1 MEKGTISVKLVNE
14 ALRAAHHRV
23 DVAPLLARAGIAAA
37 SLGDGEARVSAEAY
51 GAFWLLLAEALD
63 DEFFALDRRRM
74 KVGSFACL
82 CRTALHEP
90 TLMRALRAVTRLFG
104 VMLDDYRP
112 SLRRRG
118 AIAEIRLDEPAQPGP
133 AFACFALWMIVH
145 GLACWLVG
153 RRIPI
158 LAVELRGPMPAYC
171 DDYRVMFSET
181 LRFSRPRN
189 RLLFDAEVLDMPVR
203 RHPAELGG
211 FLAGAPA
218 NILVRY
224 RDPRSLAERCK
235 AYLRRRPPG
244 GWPTLDGLAGQ
255 FCMSASTLRRKLA
268 GEGQSYRTLKDQVR
282 RDLAIERL
290 ERQASCAELA
300 GELGFAD
307 TSAFYKAFK
316 KWTGCTPGR
325 YLARETAGCGPS
337 GDVARRSAVTRAVR

>member
-14 ALRAAHHRV
+14 ALREVRRRM
-23 DVAPLLARAGIAAA
+23 DVAPVLARAGIPVACLEDA
-37 SLGDGEARVSAEAY
+37 DARISSEAY
-51 GAFWLLLAEALD
+51 GALWLLLAEALD

-90 TLMRALRAVTRLFG
+90 TLMRALRAALRLFG

-112 SLRRRG
+112 QLRRRG
-118 AIAEIRLDEPAQPGP
+118 GFAEILLDEPEGRGR
-133 AFACFALWMIVH
+133 AFACFTLWMIVH
-145 GLACWLVG
+145 GMACWLVG

-158 LAVELRGPMPAYC
+158 LAVELRCPMPEYC
-171 DDYRVMFSET
+171 EDYRVMFSEN

-189 RLLFDAEVLDMPVR
+189 RLLFNAEVLDMPVR
-203 RHPAELGG
+203 RQVSELKG

-224 RDPRSLAERCK
+224 RDPQSLAMRCK
-235 AYLRRRPPG
+235 AYLRELSPAQ
-244 GWPTLDGLAGQ
+244 WPAFEALAAR

-268 GEGQSYRTLKDQVR
+268 VEGQSYRTLKDQVR
-282 RDLAIERL
+282 RDRAIASL
-290 ERQASCAELA
+290 NRQANCGELA

-307 TSAFYKAFK
+307 ASAFYKAFK
-316 KWTGCTPGR
+316 KWTGSTPGR
-325 YLARETAGCGPS
+325 YRELREAEGERDEVP
-337 GDVARRSAVTRAVR
+337 